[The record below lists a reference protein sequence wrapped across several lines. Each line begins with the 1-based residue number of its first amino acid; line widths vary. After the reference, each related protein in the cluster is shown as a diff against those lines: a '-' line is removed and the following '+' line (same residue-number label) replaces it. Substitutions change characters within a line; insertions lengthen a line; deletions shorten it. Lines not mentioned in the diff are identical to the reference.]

1 MIKEYENIFTREE
14 CKKIID
20 ECFLNLKKL
29 LNTNPDSP
37 RADFKYVYDRKV
49 NGTVLEKD
57 DSRIDWFIKRVAKT
71 VGTDIKNLEYPRL
84 KVNCEGGE
92 YRSHYDFIILDK
104 EYAKPHMKV
113 GGQRIKSHLIY
124 LNDDFEGGETVFDRW
139 NIRVKPETG
148 KIISWSNVK
157 ETEPLWS
164 LNSLNYD
171 SLHGG
176 SSITKGDKYFILLFE
191 KQNEFTGKT
200 SEWFDR
206 FPKT

>member
-1 MIKEYENIFTREE
+1 MIKEYKNIFTPEE

-20 ECFLNLKKL
+20 ECFLDLKKL
-29 LNTNPDSP
+29 LNTNPDSAT
-37 RADFKYVYDRKV
+37 ADFKYVYDRKV
-49 NGTVLEKD
+49 EGTVLEKED
-57 DSRIDWFIKRVAKT
+57 FRIREFVKRVAET
-71 VGTDIKNLEYPRL
+71 VGTNINNLEYPRL
-84 KVNCEGGE
+84 KVNREGGE

-104 EYAKPHMKV
+104 EYAKAHLKV

-139 NIRVKPETG
+139 NIRVKPEIG

-157 ETEPLWS
+157 EGEPLWS
-164 LNSLNYD
+164 LKSLNYD

-176 SSITKGDKYFILLFE
+176 SPITKGDKYFIIVFE
-191 KQNEFTGKT
+191 KHREFTGKT
-200 SEWFDR
+200 SDWFDR